1 MPQDFNRRT
10 GIEDAEGVDSNAA
23 TRASAS
29 EALTGLRLG
38 STSLTSLPV
47 FVDVGSRKISS
58 QIERD
63 GVPIGTLPINKT
75 VLDEAILTRPILQVK
90 VVSQS
95 VAPGTPVPVGTTVDL
110 VMANPFTL
118 PVGVIDGVHEQFRET
133 PIREAFD
140 RLVGTNPLV
149 NRIVTHSVGGQLSNE
164 DGAAV
169 RQIFGDA
176 GVDITDQPGSDLNA
190 AVATLVAL
198 TTFGS

>member
-1 MPQDFNRRT
+1 MPQDFNRIT
-10 GIEDAEGVDSNAA
+10 GIGAAEAA
-23 TRASAS
+23 ASPRASLAS
-29 EALTGLRLG
+29 EALAGLRF
-38 STSLTSLPV
+38 SNTSVSSLPV

-58 QIERD
+58 QVERD
-63 GVPIGTLPINKT
+63 GVPIGTLPINKA

-95 VAPGTPVPVGTTVDL
+95 VPPGTPVPVGTTVDL

-118 PVGVIDGVHEQFRET
+118 PVGVIDGVHEQFRGI
-133 PIREAFD
+133 PIREAYD

-149 NRIVTHSVGGQLSNE
+149 NRIVTHSVAGQLSNE
-164 DGAAV
+164 DNAAV
-169 RQIFGDA
+169 REIFGQA
-176 GVDITDQPGSDLNA
+176 GVDVTDQPGTDLNA

>member
-10 GIEDAEGVDSNAA
+10 GIEDAEGVDSIAA

-29 EALTGLRLG
+29 EALTGLRLS
-38 STSLTSLPV
+38 STSLDSQPV
-47 FVDVGSRKISS
+47 YVDVGSRRILS

-63 GVPIGTLPINKT
+63 GVPIGTLPVNKT

-118 PVGVIDGVHEQFRET
+118 PVGVIDGVHEHFRET
-133 PIREAFD
+133 PIREAYD
-140 RLVGTNPLV
+140 LLVGTNPLV
-149 NRIVTHSVGGQLSNE
+149 NRIVTHSVSGQLSNE

-169 RQIFGDA
+169 RQIFEKA
-176 GVDITDQPGSDLNA
+176 QIDITEQPGSDLNA